1 MTISDNG
8 PFSHSPSHEGSV
20 SGATPNRDKPRDP
33 VTIDA
38 KAEGSEPIPHPA
50 PQETN
55 LDQSPSHTPDK
66 EALNRPLI
74 VITAALLGLTV
85 INAYVLYESWDETKA
100 LNERLGLVEADPS
113 LKSTQAQLA
122 KLEQKLASLEA
133 RPSAQPNLGTEAL
146 SAFEKRLNAVEAQFK
161 TIGAANE
168 ANKSETARLSQ
179 ALSEFSGLKNNSAS
193 SPNEPA
199 LTQMNQRLAQIEA
212 TLATPKSPLRAS
224 EAKQET
230 SSASLNDL
238 TRMILAQTLV
248 QSLEQG
254 QPNARLIEA
263 LIQSGLPQDK
273 AQILTRLTN
282 PGTPDLRQLRDTY
295 TRLMPALLKTEPEA
309 DGTSLLDKM
318 ALSASRLVKITP
330 VQDGALQDKSFKDA
344 STLILGIQTDLT
356 RGDLASALLKWKD
369 LPDLAR
375 KLSADWHTAADQRLQ
390 AQMLA
395 RTLFND
401 SLERLGRSDK

>member
-8 PFSHSPSHEGSV
+8 PFSHSPSHEGPM

-38 KAEGSEPIPHPA
+38 KAEGTEPVPHPA
-50 PQETN
+50 PQETV
-55 LDQSPSHTPDK
+55 LDPSPSHTPDK
-66 EALNRPLI
+66 AALNKPLI
-74 VITAALLGLTV
+74 VITAALLGLTLV
-85 INAYVLYESWDETKA
+85 NAYVLYESWDETKA
-100 LNERLGLVEADPS
+100 LNQRLGLVEADPT

-133 RPSAQPNLGTEAL
+133 RPSPQPNLGTEAL

-168 ANKSETARLSQ
+168 ANKSETARLTQ
-179 ALSEFSGLKNNSAS
+179 ALSELSTLKNNSAS
-193 SPNEPA
+193 SPNESA
-199 LTQMNQRLAQIEA
+199 LAQMNQRLAQIEA
-212 TLATPKSPLRAS
+212 TLALPKSPLRAS

-248 QSLEQG
+248 QNLDQG

-282 PGTPDLRQLRDTY
+282 PGTPDLRQLRDT
-295 TRLMPALLKTEPEA
+295 
-309 DGTSLLDKM
+309 
-318 ALSASRLVKITP
+318 
-330 VQDGALQDKSFKDA
+330 
-344 STLILGIQTDLT
+344 
-356 RGDLASALLKWKD
+356 
-369 LPDLAR
+369 
-375 KLSADWHTAADQRLQ
+375 
-390 AQMLA
+390 
-395 RTLFND
+395 
-401 SLERLGRSDK
+401 